1 MGGNNL
7 SLTIKKQLVCKPGSV
22 PHKSEVPVIYLS
34 LLSPTGFIGP
44 PSGIGR
50 AALIA
55 PVYMTFQLPR
65 STAFS
70 SALLNPHGLL
80 PVKKWNALCCPDFP
94 PASRRCTRQANQLF
108 LGAKLQQLVELTKL
122 WSLKR
127 LFLPGGMQRDGEHKG
142 CSVTSL
148 LPLYCLSVGMRPL
161 LLQAPHIVA

>member
-1 MGGNNL
+1 MRLFFMVSRKGKNNL

-65 STAFS
+65 STALMS
-70 SALLNPHGLL
+70 PQD
-80 PVKKWNALCCPDFP
+80 W
-94 PASRRCTRQANQLF
+94 
-108 LGAKLQQLVELTKL
+108 
-122 WSLKR
+122 
-127 LFLPGGMQRDGEHKG
+127 
-142 CSVTSL
+142 
-148 LPLYCLSVGMRPL
+148 
-161 LLQAPHIVA
+161 